1 MGRVKEMMLEME
13 EHGDWPVGLE
23 DKYVCASHFDDVY
36 LRKKV
41 YAIGE
46 KGVCSY
52 CGKKRQ
58 VANMQ
63 EFGEFIS
70 VKVHEHYDNVHDAA
84 LLSADSFYDNE
95 DEEIPGFREFCGY
108 IVPDEAECYDSTS
121 DLLYDLG
128 FDVDNDDLREDVEDI
143 FSTQEWVSRDILST
157 ERKDVWMSKL
167 WEKFS
172 SMVKYQR
179 RFTFLAEPA
188 FLGSIKKT
196 KEKYP
201 VEDTNILS
209 VLSSLINKTK
219 LKTFLN
225 SSKVFYRARKVD
237 KIESEYGFDDITSP
251 PDSSAF
257 QNRMSPAGISMFYA
271 SFDKETAQEEAA
283 GDDPVGI
290 LIGTFRPRRNLHVVD
305 LTAIPKKLSYWMD
318 HYQEN
323 IFLKRFNEEVT
334 KPVDPD
340 DKDIEYIP
348 TQVFTEY
355 LRYMFKDSVGKPID
369 GIIFGSSRETKNKN
383 LVLFC
388 GQKDSK
394 QYVELTAPV
403 EVYSK
408 KWVKIRDDKT
418 L

>member
-1 MGRVKEMMLEME
+1 MMLEME
-13 EHGDWPVGLE
+13 EHEDWPVGLE
-23 DKYVCASHFDDVY
+23 GKNVCASHFDDEY
-36 LRKKV
+36 LQKKV
-41 YAIGE
+41 YSDGEIGI
-46 KGVCSY
+46 CSY
-52 CGKKRQ
+52 CGKKRK
-58 VANMQ
+58 VAKMQ

-70 VKVHEHYDNVHDAA
+70 MKVHDHYENVHDAA
-84 LLSADSFYDNE
+84 LLSADSFYDDE

-108 IVPDEAECYDSTS
+108 IVPDEAECYDSTTE
-121 DLLYDLG
+121 LLDDLG
-128 FDVDNDDLREDVEDI
+128 FDVDNEDLREDVENI

-157 ERKDVWMSKL
+157 ERKDVWMSRL

-172 SMVKYQR
+172 IMVKCQR

-188 FLGSIKKT
+188 FLGSFT
-196 KEKYP
+196 KSKVKSPIEG
-201 VEDTNILS
+201 TNILS

-219 LKTFLN
+219 LEAFLDSRN
-225 SSKVFYRARKVD
+225 VFYRVRKVNER
-237 KIESEYGFDDITSP
+237 KPEYGFDDITSP
-251 PDSSAF
+251 PDTSAL

-283 GDDPVGI
+283 GDDPVEI
-290 LIGTFRPRRNLHVVD
+290 LIGTFRPKHNLHVID
-305 LTAIPKKLSYWMD
+305 LTAIPQKLSYWME

-334 KPVDPD
+334 KPIDSD

-355 LRYMFKDSVGKPID
+355 LRYMFKDSDGKPID
-369 GIIFGSSRETKNKN
+369 GIIFGSSREKKNKN

-388 GQKDSK
+388 DQKDSK
-394 QYVELTAPV
+394 KYVELTAPV

-408 KWVKIRDDKT
+408 KWVKIRDDKAV
-418 L
+418 